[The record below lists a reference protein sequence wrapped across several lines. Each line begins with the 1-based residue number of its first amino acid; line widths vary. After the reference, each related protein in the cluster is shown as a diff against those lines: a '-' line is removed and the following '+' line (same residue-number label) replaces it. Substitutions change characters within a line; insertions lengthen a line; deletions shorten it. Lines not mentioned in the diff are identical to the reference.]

1 MENETYGKEWEPI
14 VAKMEGK
21 RKTHRFEERKRQSNE
36 QERII
41 KAKKQEENKEKQN
54 KIVKKIGKKQM
65 YASDKPKVKHVEKK
79 VVIDP
84 DTADQI
90 RYLGGDFNTLHE

>member
-1 MENETYGKEWEPI
+1 
-14 VAKMEGK
+14 
-21 RKTHRFEERKRQSNE
+21 
-36 QERII
+36 
-41 KAKKQEENKEKQN
+41 
-54 KIVKKIGKKQM
+54 M

-90 RYLGGDFNTLHE
+90 RYLGGDFNTLHEQALEAE

>member
-1 MENETYGKEWEPI
+1 
-14 VAKMEGK
+14 
-21 RKTHRFEERKRQSNE
+21 
-36 QERII
+36 
-41 KAKKQEENKEKQN
+41 
-54 KIVKKIGKKQM
+54 M

-90 RYLGGDFNTLHE
+90 RYL